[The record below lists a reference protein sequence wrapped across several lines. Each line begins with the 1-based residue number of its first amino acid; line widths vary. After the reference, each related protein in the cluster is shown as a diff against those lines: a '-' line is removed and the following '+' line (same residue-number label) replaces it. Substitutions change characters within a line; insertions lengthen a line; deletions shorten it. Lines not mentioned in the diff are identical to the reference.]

1 MVAILLVHALA
12 YFVHSSTVTW
22 SDEKATAL
30 LRIGL
35 PSMRVDLCEHL
46 CRESRQGGIGWHG
59 RSPLSRTEVKHAN
72 PGATA
77 SAQGAALHPPLTPSR
92 EGAGERGHSIRAE
105 LYNAARRL
113 RNGALDP

>member
-35 PSMRVDLCEHL
+35 PGMRIDLCEHL

-59 RSPLSRTEVKHAN
+59 RSPLGRTEVKHVD
-72 PGATA
+72 PGATV
-77 SAQGAALHPPLTPSR
+77 SAQGRQALHPSLQPSP
-92 EGAGERGHSIRAE
+92 AGRGSRRAKMIRGQTIQCRA
-105 LYNAARRL
+105 
-113 RNGALDP
+113 P

>member
-1 MVAILLVHALA
+1 MVAILLVHARA

-59 RSPLSRTEVKHAN
+59 RSPLGRTAVKHTD
-72 PGATA
+72 PRSST
-77 SAQGAALHPPLTPSR
+77 LRPR
-92 EGAGERGHSIRAE
+92 EGAGGQTIQCCAP
-105 LYNAARRL
+105 
-113 RNGALDP
+113 ALQRCLGPYA

>member
-1 MVAILLVHALA
+1 MVAILLVHALV

-59 RSPLSRTEVKHAN
+59 RSPLSRTTVKHVD

-77 SAQGAALHPPLTPSR
+77 SAWNSGRRYGPISGREALHPPLTP
-92 EGAGERGHSIRAE
+92 
-105 LYNAARRL
+105 
-113 RNGALDP
+113 